1 MFARSVIVAAFICL
15 PCVALAQD
23 PLTAIVNQPPQ
34 VNNIPPALL
43 PPTPVSPPGAPPVT
57 SGEWIISEQSKA
69 PVFGMDLLL
78 GQLVGIRPTVTLFST
93 EKSTLVVEGFY
104 GALLTRFGSSEGA
117 GAGLRWL
124 MSRGGNDSVTFGP
137 GLDVMF
143 NFRDGQAV
151 FLAPTIDLA
160 WQHKF
165 GERSTFQ
172 LGVNAGLGIG
182 LSNYSNDHNYY
193 YGDHNDSVT
202 GKITPLISLFGG
214 LRF

>member
-1 MFARSVIVAAFICL
+1 MLTRSLILAAFICL
-15 PCVALAQD
+15 PCVARAGD

-34 VNNIPPALL
+34 VNNIPPALM
-43 PPTPVSPPGAPPVT
+43 PPTPVSPPEPPPLT
-57 SGEWIISEQSKA
+57 NGEWLFSEQSKA

-78 GQLVGIRPTVTLFST
+78 GQQLGIRSNVTLYST

-117 GAGLRWL
+117 GVGLRWL
-124 MSRGGNDSVTFGP
+124 MNRGGNDSVTFGP
-137 GLDVMF
+137 GVDVMF

-151 FLAPTIDLA
+151 FLAPTIDIA

-165 GERSTFQ
+165 GERASFL
-172 LGVNAGLGIG
+172 LGLNAGLGIG
-182 LSNYSNDHNYY
+182 LTNSNDHDSY
-193 YGDHNDSVT
+193 YGHNDSVS
-202 GKITPLISLFGG
+202 GKITPLISVFGG